1 MASIADCGLNARSA
15 TAAAA
20 PAARNLK
27 GELAPAQ
34 AGLGG
39 DERGRAGAAGTAPG
53 LARLHTSGKGRA
65 GPALDDDAD
74 DIMDQWYRV
83 FLEERL
89 QHLDQYLS
97 IWPIDAKALQDAAL
111 YGVYHPPLALVP
123 MDKWCK
129 LATMIEQLAGAV
141 CTMCG
146 TVYSAYYMTSLANHM
161 IRVFRGADPEI
172 TESTA
177 VSPLAPSVHGEET
190 EEEANDVDER
200 QPPAVVTPQPEHS
213 EPVLLEKEQEQTA
226 LSEMPCQTQGELF
239 PAREQEEQLR
249 QQVEEAQENGKNSKA
264 EPQAELHEAQSDI
277 MAAKRRNED
286 IQEEKDLQRGN
297 QQNQVNEG
305 MAATLLMKQSPFRC
319 CLQNTDEQMQARLQ
333 GTEATIKARE
343 KREDEKIKIIKEKI
357 KYFLPEKKALEKQ
370 VAIKKINLQGLIQK
384 EGTFNELTVMK
395 INKHRNIVNYLKS
408 YLVDRQ
414 LWMIM
419 EYMDGGTLSDIINET
434 YVSEG
439 QIATISRECLQGL
452 DFLHLNNVIHRDL
465 KSCNIL
471 LKTDGSVKLA
481 DFDLFA
487 QLTTEQSRQS
497 SGASTT
503 GWIAPEVVTGQPY
516 GPKVDIWS
524 LGIVAIEM
532 VEREVR
538 YWNETSVLP
547 KVLRAIQGTPKLQ
560 QPNQFSPCLHDFLSC
575 CLHTDEERRWSAKQL
590 LEHPF
595 VTFAEPASSLV
606 PLIVSVKK
614 RKETRM

>member
-1 MASIADCGLNARSA
+1 MALIADCGHNARSA

-20 PAARNLK
+20 PAARGLR
-27 GELAPAQ
+27 GALAPAQ

-39 DERGRAGAAGTAPG
+39 DERGRA
-53 LARLHTSGKGRA
+53 
-65 GPALDDDAD
+65 LDDNAD
-74 DIMDQWYRV
+74 DITDQWYRV
-83 FLEERL
+83 FLQERL
-89 QHLDQYLS
+89 QHLDQHLS

-111 YGVYHPPLALVP
+111 YGVYHPPPAL
-123 MDKWCK
+123 
-129 LATMIEQLAGAV
+129 
-141 CTMCG
+141 
-146 TVYSAYYMTSLANHM
+146 MTEP
-161 IRVFRGADPEI
+161 R
-172 TESTA
+172 A
-177 VSPLAPSVHGEET
+177 VSPLAPAAPGEEAK
-190 EEEANDVDER
+190 EEQSEVDDC
-200 QPPAVVTPQPEHS
+200 QPPSVVTPQNS

-249 QQVEEAQENGKNSKA
+249 QQVEEAQENGQNSKA

-286 IQEEKDLQRGN
+286 IQEEKDLQRSN

-305 MAATLLMKQSPFRC
+305 MAATLITKQSPFRC

-370 VAIKKINLQGLIQK
+370 VAIKKIKLQGLIRK
-384 EGTFNELTVMK
+384 EGTFNKLTVMK

-408 YLVDRQ
+408 YIVDRQ

-471 LKTDGSVKLA
+471 FKTDGSVKLA

-487 QLTTEQSRQS
+487 QLTPEQSRQS
-497 SGASTT
+497 SGASTS

-547 KVLRAIQGTPKLQ
+547 KLLIARGERPRLQ
-560 QPNQFSPCLHDFLSC
+560 QPNRFSPCLHDFLSC
-575 CLHTDEERRWSAKQL
+575 CLHTDEERRWSAKEL